1 MPSWLGARLVVPIL
15 LLVAIVVGGTAWYA
29 WIEDF
34 GPFDGLYMAVI
45 TLTTVGYEE
54 VEPLDDSGRAFTIVY
69 TIAGIGV
76 MLYVAGSI
84 VEELV
89 AGSIADALG
98 TRRAS
103 RKAERMRDH
112 VVVCGQDRV
121 GREVVRLLRARDE
134 RVLAIDMQEERLEA
148 ARALGAVPLL
158 GDVARSRSALIVSP
172 SSGVPPR
179 PGHASCSHAA
189 RQAARG

>member
-1 MPSWLGARLVVPIL
+1 M
-15 LLVAIVVGGTAWYA
+15 IVIGGTAWYA

-34 GPFDGLYMAVI
+34 GAFDGLYMAVI

-98 TRRAS
+98 TRRWS

-112 VVVCGQDRV
+112 VVVCGQGRV
-121 GREVVRLLRARDE
+121 GGGDARTRRARARHRHAGGAPRGRARARRRTAARRRREVEVGAHRVAIKRRTPSARAR
-134 RVLAIDMQEERLEA
+134 
-148 ARALGAVPLL
+148 
-158 GDVARSRSALIVSP
+158 
-172 SSGVPPR
+172 
-179 PGHASCSHAA
+179 
-189 RQAARG
+189 